1 MTNINEVIITVIPKT
16 TALFLL
22 IICLLL
28 PFFLFFILLSLCGTV
43 KEPAGFSPVT
53 FFYFFFFL
61 VIFCIIETVISI
73 ENKTTQKAK
82 DKKVTDK
89 ELIEKVH
96 RGNKEALGSIIS
108 RYYDDIYRFCLYL
121 TGQETDSYDIT
132 QEVFLRFIKYVSSYR
147 HRNLKG
153 YLLIIARNLCR
164 DYFYHRKETACMEEA
179 AWLGREDKHL
189 NDLEDS
195 LLLRQALQK
204 LPIEQREIILM
215 RSYEQLPFHEIA
227 RITGCPLS
235 TAKSRFRLGVKSLR
249 KILEDSNEQK
259 H

>member
-1 MTNINEVIITVIPKT
+1 M
-16 TALFLL
+16 
-22 IICLLL
+22 
-28 PFFLFFILLSLCGTV
+28 
-43 KEPAGFSPVT
+43 
-53 FFYFFFFL
+53 
-61 VIFCIIETVISI
+61 IFCIIETVISI

-89 ELIEKVH
+89 ELIEEVY

-132 QEVFLRFIKYVSSYR
+132 QEVFLRFIKYIASYR

-164 DYFYHRKETACMEEA
+164 DYFCHRKEMSCMEEA
-179 AWLGREDKHL
+179 ACLGQEDKRFD
-189 NDLEDS
+189 DLETA
-195 LLLRQALQK
+195 LLLCQALQK
-204 LPIEQREIILM
+204 LPLEQREIILM

-227 RITGCPLS
+227 KITGCRLS
-235 TAKSRFRLGVKSLR
+235 TAKSRFRLGVKRLR
-249 KILEDSNEQK
+249 KILEDSNEQT